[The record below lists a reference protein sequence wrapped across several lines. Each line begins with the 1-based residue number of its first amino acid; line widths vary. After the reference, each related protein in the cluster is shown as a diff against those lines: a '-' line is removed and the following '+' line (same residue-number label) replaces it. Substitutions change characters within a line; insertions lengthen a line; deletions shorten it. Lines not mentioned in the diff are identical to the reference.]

1 MFVKNYTTG
10 KCYSY
15 GKEISAEEY
24 AEIMN
29 RLKNPPDAPD
39 GYYYTLNE
47 ELEWELHEVPVVE
60 EELTETEQKAK
71 AYDILMGV
79 SE

>member
-1 MFVKNYTTG
+1 MTKTQNNFGQYVL
-10 KCYSY
+10 
-15 GKEISAEEY
+15 SAEKGMTLTDGEIY
-24 AEIMN
+24 TKVYISTVDIDETVWAEVN
-29 RLKNPPDAPD
+29 DA
-39 GYYYTLNE
+39 
-47 ELEWELHEVPVVE
+47 EVPVIE

>member
-1 MFVKNYTTG
+1 MTKTQNNFGQYVL
-10 KCYSY
+10 
-15 GKEISAEEY
+15 SAEKGMTLTDGEIY
-24 AEIMN
+24 TKVYISTGDIDETMWAEVN
-29 RLKNPPDAPD
+29 DA
-39 GYYYTLNE
+39 
-47 ELEWELHEVPVVE
+47 EVPVIE